1 MGALQRISPG
11 RSPGVPRDNCW
22 SWSEFLSGWSILYQR
37 RKDDPSIW
45 EPYYD
50 DSPRGFLLTDDPPLP
65 IFVGD
70 DSSGGS
76 QHGSWQFVTLFP
88 GESWGYTFPYHGKE
102 YSQVPE
108 EILAGEQF
116 KLLFKGARVDWWDW
130 GTLED
135 HRNTRVVLNCVTGA
149 ELEAPRDDGGRPA
162 LVLPGSNVLVCTWC
176 G

>member
-1 MGALQRISPG
+1 VTFRTTTF
-11 RSPGVPRDNCW
+11 
-22 SWSEFLSGWSILYQR
+22 WSEFLGGWPILYQR
-37 RKDDPSIW
+37 RKDGPSIW
-45 EPYYD
+45 EPYHD
-50 DSPRGFLLTDDPPLP
+50 DSPRGFLLTDEPPIP
-65 IFVGD
+65 IFVDD

-76 QHGSWQFVTLFP
+76 QHGSWQFVTLLP